1 MYNTIEETGKNMVG
15 GGALTG
21 PPHQPLIKNR
31 KRRLR
36 KHGTLFVILVISQMD
51 LYLESY

>member
-21 PPHQPLIKNR
+21 HPHQPLIKNR
-31 KRRLR
+31 KRSLR
-36 KHGTLFVILVISQMD
+36 KHGIMFVMPVISQLD
-51 LYLESY
+51 LYLESC